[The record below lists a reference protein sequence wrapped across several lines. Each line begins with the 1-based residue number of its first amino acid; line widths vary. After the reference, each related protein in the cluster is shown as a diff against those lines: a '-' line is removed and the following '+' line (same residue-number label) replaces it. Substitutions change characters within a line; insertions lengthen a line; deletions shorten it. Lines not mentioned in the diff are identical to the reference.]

1 MAYKLAEEDKLCGVI
16 YPTYEGFSPIPKAT
30 CEMLE
35 SKCEQTIVV
44 KCGESSEEDKKPE
57 SQSGSASASASES
70 TSVSESTS
78 ESNSTS
84 ESQASTSEST
94 SESTSTE
101 STSESTSTG
110 STSTSESTTQSESTS
125 ESTTSTSESK
135 SDSTSTSQSNSTS
148 SSESTSTSESNSV
161 SESTSDSTSAES
173 TSVSESTTESTT
185 TSESTSVSTSESASS
200 NTENSNT
207 PEEPKPTPEPQPEPV
222 PTPVL
227 TKEEL
232 DTIVSGK
239 LSTNTTLGNYMVNQN
254 NTIILIGEAPLEDIE
269 AYKKEIT
276 DKVGD
281 IPELKDYTVEVL
293 VNKIPG
299 DNVGDK
305 ATGAPLY
312 TKVVKITK
320 PNGEVYQS
328 EPMNIGTT
336 TETNIDLLEALPRV
350 EDKFSKIIAKDGQVV
365 EVPEVSNEDK
375 RAFEDKIINDL
386 KAKLPEG
393 TVVEAVLEGPKY
405 EKGSEV
411 LSGKTNYV
419 LNVRTTLNGVVSE
432 QTYNVPH
439 TEEAPKEEPE
449 APDTSDT
456 EIRDIVGKQKFYY
469 GVLERYNDKVIN
481 VTGSHYEPITPDIL
495 RDIAEI
501 MEKQLKDVLGDKV
514 SEVHVELTQNIHP
527 GDITGYTLVE
537 EINVFGA
544 TATITKRN
552 GDSFDLNI
560 PIYTAIVDSL

>member
-1 MAYKLAEEDKLCGVI
+1 MAYKLAEEDKLCGI
-16 YPTYEGFSPIPKAT
+16 EYPTYEGFKPIPKAT
-30 CEMLE
+30 CDMLKPQCNDIE
-35 SKCEQTIVV
+35 IVLN
-44 KCGESSEEDKKPE
+44 CDKKKEEEKPTPTPTPQPE
-57 SQSGSASASASES
+57 
-70 TSVSESTS
+70 
-78 ESNSTS
+78 
-84 ESQASTSEST
+84 
-94 SESTSTE
+94 
-101 STSESTSTG
+101 
-110 STSTSESTTQSESTS
+110 
-125 ESTTSTSESK
+125 
-135 SDSTSTSQSNSTS
+135 
-148 SSESTSTSESNSV
+148 
-161 SESTSDSTSAES
+161 
-173 TSVSESTTESTT
+173 
-185 TSESTSVSTSESASS
+185 
-200 NTENSNT
+200 
-207 PEEPKPTPEPQPEPV
+207 PTPEPQPEPSPTPNPEPSPTPNPEEPQ
-222 PTPVL
+222 PTPVEPTPEPDPAPKPVL
-227 TKEEL
+227 TNEEL

-239 LSTNTTLGNYMVNQN
+239 LSTNTTLGNYYVNQN
-254 NTIILIGEAPLEDIE
+254 NTITLIGYAPLEDIE

-328 EPMNIGTT
+328 EPMSIGTT

-365 EVPEVSNEDK
+365 EVPEVSNDDK

-439 TEEAPKEEPE
+439 TEEAPQEEPAVPD
-449 APDTSDT
+449 APEEVLNEVLNSKVLFGEGNMDGNILTILNYNGETIT
-456 EIRDIVGKQKFYY
+456 ESTIKQFAEETRK
-469 GVLERYNDKVIN
+469 G
-481 VTGSHYEPITPDIL
+481 YEDIL
-495 RDIAEI
+495 NEGRPDSS
-501 MEKQLKDVLGDKV
+501 KYKV
-514 SEVHVELTQNIHP
+514 E
-527 GDITGYTLVE
+527 
-537 EINVFGA
+537 F
-544 TATITKRN
+544 TITQRKHIGDSPSPNDLESSIFTSHIKITKPN
-552 GDSFDLNI
+552 GDVIEKDK
-560 PIYTAIVDSL
+560 PIHTYVTETL

>member
-44 KCGESSEEDKKPE
+44 KCKDNQSEEDKKPE

-94 SESTSTE
+94 SESTST
-101 STSESTSTG
+101 G
-110 STSTSESTTQSESTS
+110 STST
-125 ESTTSTSESK
+125 
-135 SDSTSTSQSNSTS
+135 
-148 SSESTSTSESNSV
+148 
-161 SESTSDSTSAES
+161 
-173 TSVSESTTESTT
+173 SESTTESTT

-227 TKEEL
+227 TNEEL

-239 LSTNTTLGNYMVNQN
+239 LSTNITLGNYMVNQN

-320 PNGEVYQS
+320 PNGDVYQS
-328 EPMNIGTT
+328 EPMSIGTT
-336 TETNIDLLEALPRV
+336 TEMSIDLLEALPRV
-350 EDKFSKIIAKDGQVV
+350 EDKFSKIITKDGQVV

-393 TVVEAVLEGPKY
+393 TTVEAVLEGPKY

-439 TEEAPKEEPE
+439 TEEAPQEEPAVPD
-449 APDTSDT
+449 APEEVLNEVLNSKVLFGNVNMEGNVLTILNYNGETIT
-456 EIRDIVGKQKFYY
+456 ESTIKQVAEDSRKFY
-469 GVLERYNDKVIN
+469 EDKLN
-481 VTGSHYEPITPDIL
+481 EGRPDSS
-495 RDIAEI
+495 
-501 MEKQLKDVLGDKV
+501 KYKV
-514 SEVHVELTQNIHP
+514 E
-527 GDITGYTLVE
+527 
-537 EINVFGA
+537 F
-544 TATITKRN
+544 TITQRKHIGDSLSPIDSETSIFTSHIKITKPN
-552 GDSFDLNI
+552 GDVIEKDKPVTTFIIETL
-560 PIYTAIVDSL
+560 

>member
-35 SKCEQTIVV
+35 SKCEQTIIV
-44 KCGESSEEDKKPE
+44 KCKDNQSEEDKKPE
-57 SQSGSASASASES
+57 SQSGSA
-70 TSVSESTS
+70 
-78 ESNSTS
+78 
-84 ESQASTSEST
+84 
-94 SESTSTE
+94 
-101 STSESTSTG
+101 
-110 STSTSESTTQSESTS
+110 
-125 ESTTSTSESK
+125 
-135 SDSTSTSQSNSTS
+135 
-148 SSESTSTSESNSV
+148 
-161 SESTSDSTSAES
+161 
-173 TSVSESTTESTT
+173 
-185 TSESTSVSTSESASS
+185 SVSTSESASS

-227 TKEEL
+227 TNEEL

-254 NTIILIGEAPLEDIE
+254 NTIILIGDAPLEDIE

-320 PNGEVYQS
+320 PNGDVYQS
-328 EPMNIGTT
+328 EPMSIGTT
-336 TETNIDLLEALPRV
+336 TETNIDLLEVLPRV

-365 EVPEVSNEDK
+365 EVPEVSNDDK

-393 TVVEAVLEGPKY
+393 TTVEAVLEGPKY

-439 TEEAPKEEPE
+439 TEEAPQEEPAVPD
-449 APDTSDT
+449 APEEVLNEVLNSKLMFGEGNMDGNILTILSYNGERLT
-456 EIRDIVGKQKFYY
+456 ESTIKQFEEKVRKQY
-469 GVLERYNDKVIN
+469 EDKLN
-481 VTGSHYEPITPDIL
+481 EGRPDSS
-495 RDIAEI
+495 
-501 MEKQLKDVLGDKV
+501 KYKV
-514 SEVHVELTQNIHP
+514 E
-527 GDITGYTLVE
+527 
-537 EINVFGA
+537 F
-544 TATITKRN
+544 TITQRRHIGDSLPPIGVETSIFTSHIKITKPN
-552 GDSFDLNI
+552 GDVIEKDK
-560 PIYTAIVDSL
+560 PINTVVIEIL

>member
-35 SKCEQTIVV
+35 SKCEQTIIV
-44 KCGESSEEDKKPE
+44 KCKDNQSEEDKKPE
-57 SQSGSASASASES
+57 SQSGSASSSVSES
-70 TSVSESTS
+70 NSVSESTS

-94 SESTSTE
+94 SESTST
-101 STSESTSTG
+101 G
-110 STSTSESTTQSESTS
+110 STST
-125 ESTTSTSESK
+125 
-135 SDSTSTSQSNSTS
+135 
-148 SSESTSTSESNSV
+148 
-161 SESTSDSTSAES
+161 
-173 TSVSESTTESTT
+173 SESTTESTT

-227 TKEEL
+227 TNEEL

-254 NTIILIGEAPLEDIE
+254 NTITLIGEAPLEDIE

-328 EPMNIGTT
+328 EPMSIGTT

-365 EVPEVSNEDK
+365 EVPEVSNDDK

-393 TVVEAVLEGPKY
+393 TTVEAVLEGPKY

-439 TEEAPKEEPE
+439 TEEAPQEEPAVPE
-449 APDTSDT
+449 ADIDGGLLKRSLGVVNIEGDTILSINIPNKVGGGQGTPIT
-456 EIRDIVGKQKFYY
+456 ESNLPSISEDYRASLEEALNKGNNTSKKYKVNSYNITMLKHVGDHFYY
-469 GVLERYNDKVIN
+469 DDTIF
-481 VTGSHYEPITPDIL
+481 T
-495 RDIAEI
+495 
-501 MEKQLKDVLGDKV
+501 
-514 SEVHVELTQNIHP
+514 
-527 GDITGYTLVE
+527 YT
-537 EINVFGA
+537 
-544 TATITKRN
+544 TTITKPN
-552 GDSFDLNI
+552 GEVVTKEGNLHTVFVETL
-560 PIYTAIVDSL
+560 

>member
-35 SKCEQTIVV
+35 SKCEQTIIV
-44 KCGESSEEDKKPE
+44 KCKDNQSEEDKKPE
-57 SQSGSASASASES
+57 SQSGSASASVSES
-70 TSVSESTS
+70 NSVSESTS

-94 SESTSTE
+94 SESTST
-101 STSESTSTG
+101 G
-110 STSTSESTTQSESTS
+110 STST
-125 ESTTSTSESK
+125 
-135 SDSTSTSQSNSTS
+135 
-148 SSESTSTSESNSV
+148 
-161 SESTSDSTSAES
+161 
-173 TSVSESTTESTT
+173 SESTTESTT

-227 TKEEL
+227 TNEEL

-254 NTIILIGEAPLEDIE
+254 NTITLIGEAPLDDIE

-320 PNGEVYQS
+320 PNGDVYQS
-328 EPMNIGTT
+328 EPMSIGTT

-350 EDKFSKIIAKDGQVV
+350 EDKFSKIITKDGQVV
-365 EVPEVSNEDK
+365 EVPEVSNDDK

-393 TVVEAVLEGPKY
+393 TTVEAVLEGPKY

-439 TEEAPKEEPE
+439 TEEAPQEEPAVPE
-449 APDTSDT
+449 ADIDGELLKSSLGVVNIEGDTILS
-456 EIRDIVGKQKFYY
+456 INSPNGVGGGQ
-469 GVLERYNDKVIN
+469 G
-481 VTGSHYEPITPDIL
+481 EPITESNLPSIN
-495 RDIAEI
+495 
-501 MEKQLKDVLGDKV
+501 EKYRALLEESLNRGNNTSKKYKVNSYNITMLKHVGDH
-514 SEVHVELTQNIHP
+514 SYYDDTIF
-527 GDITGYTLVE
+527 TYT
-537 EINVFGA
+537 
-544 TATITKRN
+544 TTITKPN
-552 GDSFDLNI
+552 GEVVTKEGKLHSTFIETL
-560 PIYTAIVDSL
+560 

>member
-35 SKCEQTIVV
+35 SKCEQTIIV
-44 KCGESSEEDKKPE
+44 KCKDNQSEEDKKPE
-57 SQSGSASASASES
+57 SQSGSASASVSES
-70 TSVSESTS
+70 NSVSESTS

-94 SESTSTE
+94 SESTST
-101 STSESTSTG
+101 G
-110 STSTSESTTQSESTS
+110 STST
-125 ESTTSTSESK
+125 
-135 SDSTSTSQSNSTS
+135 
-148 SSESTSTSESNSV
+148 
-161 SESTSDSTSAES
+161 
-173 TSVSESTTESTT
+173 SESTTESTT

-227 TKEEL
+227 TNEEL

-254 NTIILIGEAPLEDIE
+254 NTITLIGEAPLEDIE

-328 EPMNIGTT
+328 EPMGIGTT

-350 EDKFSKIIAKDGQVV
+350 EDKFSKIITKDGQVV

-393 TVVEAVLEGPKY
+393 TTVEAVLEGPKY

-439 TEEAPKEEPE
+439 TEEAPQEEPAVPD
-449 APDTSDT
+449 APEEVLNEVLNSKLSFGNGAMDGNVLTILNNKDETITESTIKQFAEETKKGYEDRLNEGRPDNSKYKVEFTVTQRKHIGDSLSPINIEHQIFTSHIKITKPNGD
-456 EIRDIVGKQKFYY
+456 
-469 GVLERYNDKVIN
+469 VIEKD
-481 VTGSHYEPITPDIL
+481 EPITTFVVD
-495 RDIAEI
+495 
-501 MEKQLKDVLGDKV
+501 
-514 SEVHVELTQNIHP
+514 
-527 GDITGYTLVE
+527 TL
-537 EINVFGA
+537 
-544 TATITKRN
+544 
-552 GDSFDLNI
+552 
-560 PIYTAIVDSL
+560 

>member
-35 SKCEQTIVV
+35 SKCEQTIIV
-44 KCGESSEEDKKPE
+44 KCKDNQSEEDKKPE
-57 SQSGSASASASES
+57 SQSGSASASVSES
-70 TSVSESTS
+70 TSVSESIS
-78 ESNSTS
+78 ESTSTS

-94 SESTSTE
+94 SESTST
-101 STSESTSTG
+101 G
-110 STSTSESTTQSESTS
+110 STST
-125 ESTTSTSESK
+125 
-135 SDSTSTSQSNSTS
+135 
-148 SSESTSTSESNSV
+148 
-161 SESTSDSTSAES
+161 
-173 TSVSESTTESTT
+173 SESTTESTT

-227 TKEEL
+227 TNEEL

-254 NTIILIGEAPLEDIE
+254 NTIILIGEAPFEDIE
-269 AYKKEIT
+269 AIKKEIT

-320 PNGEVYQS
+320 PNGDVYQS
-328 EPMNIGTT
+328 EPMSIGIT
-336 TETNIDLLEALPRV
+336 TETNIDLLEVLPRV
-350 EDKFSKIIAKDGQVV
+350 EDTLSKVITKDGQVV

-393 TVVEAVLEGPKY
+393 TTVEAVLEGPKY

-439 TEEAPKEEPE
+439 TREDKINLEVI
-449 APDTSDT
+449 DT
-456 EIRDIVGKQKFYY
+456 
-469 GVLERYNDKVIN
+469 L
-481 VTGSHYEPITPDIL
+481 
-495 RDIAEI
+495 
-501 MEKQLKDVLGDKV
+501 
-514 SEVHVELTQNIHP
+514 
-527 GDITGYTLVE
+527 
-537 EINVFGA
+537 
-544 TATITKRN
+544 
-552 GDSFDLNI
+552 
-560 PIYTAIVDSL
+560 

>member
-35 SKCEQTIVV
+35 SKCEQTIIV
-44 KCGESSEEDKKPE
+44 KCKDNQSEEDKKPE
-57 SQSGSASASASES
+57 SQSGSVSASASES
-70 TSVSESTS
+70 NSVSESTS

-94 SESTSTE
+94 SESTST
-101 STSESTSTG
+101 G

-125 ESTTSTSESK
+125 VSTTLS
-135 SDSTSTSQSNSTS
+135 
-148 SSESTSTSESNSV
+148 
-161 SESTSDSTSAES
+161 
-173 TSVSESTTESTT
+173 
-185 TSESTSVSTSESASS
+185 TSESTSVSPSESSS
-200 NTENSNT
+200 TENSNT

-227 TKEEL
+227 TNEEL

-320 PNGEVYQS
+320 PNGDVYQS
-328 EPMNIGTT
+328 EPMSIGTT

-365 EVPEVSNEDK
+365 EVPEVSNDDK

-393 TVVEAVLEGPKY
+393 TTVEAVLEGPKY

-419 LNVRTTLNGVVSE
+419 LNVRTTLNDVVSE

-439 TEEAPKEEPE
+439 TEEAPQEEPAVPE
-449 APDTSDT
+449 ADIDGELLKSNLGVVNIDGDTIIS
-456 EIRDIVGKQKFYY
+456 
-469 GVLERYNDKVIN
+469 IN
-481 VTGSHYEPITPDIL
+481 ILNEFDEGQGEPITESNLPSISEEYRASL
-495 RDIAEI
+495 EENLNKGNNTSKKYKVNSYNIT
-501 MEKQLKDVLGDKV
+501 MLKHVGDH
-514 SEVHVELTQNIHP
+514 SYYGASIFT
-527 GDITGYTLVE
+527 YT
-537 EINVFGA
+537 I
-544 TATITKRN
+544 TITKPN
-552 GDSFDLNI
+552 GEVVTKEGNLH
-560 PIYTAIVDSL
+560 SLFVETL

>member
-35 SKCEQTIVV
+35 SKCEQTIIV
-44 KCGESSEEDKKPE
+44 KCKDNQSEEDKKPE
-57 SQSGSASASASES
+57 SQSGSVSASVSES
-70 TSVSESTS
+70 NSVSESTS

-94 SESTSTE
+94 SESTST
-101 STSESTSTG
+101 G
-110 STSTSESTTQSESTS
+110 STST
-125 ESTTSTSESK
+125 
-135 SDSTSTSQSNSTS
+135 
-148 SSESTSTSESNSV
+148 
-161 SESTSDSTSAES
+161 
-173 TSVSESTTESTT
+173 SESTTESTT

-227 TKEEL
+227 TNEEL

-281 IPELKDYTVEVL
+281 IPELKYYTVEVL

-320 PNGEVYQS
+320 PNGDVYQS
-328 EPMNIGTT
+328 EPMSIGTT
-336 TETNIDLLEALPRV
+336 TEMSIDLLEALPRV
-350 EDKFSKIIAKDGQVV
+350 EDKFSKIITKDGQVV

-405 EKGSEV
+405 EKSSEV

-439 TEEAPKEEPE
+439 TEEAPQEEPAVPE
-449 APDTSDT
+449 ADIDGELLKMNLGAVNIDGDTILSIYIPN
-456 EIRDIVGKQKFYY
+456 EVG
-469 GVLERYNDKVIN
+469 GVQG
-481 VTGSHYEPITPDIL
+481 TPITESNLPSI
-495 RDIAEI
+495 
-501 MEKQLKDVLGDKV
+501 
-514 SEVHVELTQNIHP
+514 SEDYRASL
-527 GDITGYTLVE
+527 E
-537 EINVFGA
+537 EILNRGNNTSKKYKVNSYNITMLKHVGDHYYYDDTIF
-544 TATITKRN
+544 TYTVTITKPN
-552 GDSFDLNI
+552 GEVVTKEGKLHSTFVETL
-560 PIYTAIVDSL
+560 

>member
-35 SKCEQTIVV
+35 SKCEQTIIV
-44 KCGESSEEDKKPE
+44 KCKDNQSEEDKKPE
-57 SQSGSASASASES
+57 SQSGSVSASVSES
-70 TSVSESTS
+70 NSVSESTS

-84 ESQASTSEST
+84 KSQASTS
-94 SESTSTE
+94 E

-125 ESTTSTSESK
+125 VSTTLS
-135 SDSTSTSQSNSTS
+135 
-148 SSESTSTSESNSV
+148 
-161 SESTSDSTSAES
+161 
-173 TSVSESTTESTT
+173 
-185 TSESTSVSTSESASS
+185 TSESTSVSPSESSS
-200 NTENSNT
+200 TENSNT

-227 TKEEL
+227 TNEEL

-239 LSTNTTLGNYMVNQN
+239 LSTNTTLGNYYVNQN
-254 NTIILIGEAPLEDIE
+254 NTITLIGDAPLEDIE

-281 IPELKDYTVEVL
+281 IPKLKDYTVEVL

-320 PNGEVYQS
+320 PNGDVYQS
-328 EPMNIGTT
+328 EPMSIGTT

-350 EDKFSKIIAKDGQVV
+350 EDKFSKIITKDGQVV

-419 LNVRTTLNGVVSE
+419 LNVRTTLNGIVSE

-439 TEEAPKEEPE
+439 TEEAPQEEPAVPE
-449 APDTSDT
+449 ADIDGELLKISLGVVNIDGDTILSINISN
-456 EIRDIVGKQKFYY
+456 EVGGGQ
-469 GVLERYNDKVIN
+469 G
-481 VTGSHYEPITPDIL
+481 EPITESNLPSISEYYRASL
-495 RDIAEI
+495 EETLNMGNNTSKKYKVNSYNIT
-501 MEKQLKDVLGDKV
+501 MLKHVGD
-514 SEVHVELTQNIHP
+514 HCYY
-527 GDITGYTLVE
+527 GDIIFTYT
-537 EINVFGA
+537 
-544 TATITKRN
+544 TTITKPN
-552 GDSFDLNI
+552 GEVVTKEGKLHSIFVETL
-560 PIYTAIVDSL
+560 

>member
-16 YPTYEGFSPIPKAT
+16 YPTYEGFKPIPKAT

-35 SKCEQTIVV
+35 SKCDKTEIIV
-44 KCGESSEEDKKPE
+44 KCKDNQSEEDKKPE

-70 TSVSESTS
+70 
-78 ESNSTS
+78 NSTS
-84 ESQASTSEST
+84 ESQASTS
-94 SESTSTE
+94 E

-125 ESTTSTSESK
+125 VSTTLS
-135 SDSTSTSQSNSTS
+135 
-148 SSESTSTSESNSV
+148 
-161 SESTSDSTSAES
+161 
-173 TSVSESTTESTT
+173 
-185 TSESTSVSTSESASS
+185 TSESTSVSPSESSS
-200 NTENSNT
+200 TENSNT

-227 TKEEL
+227 TNEEL

-239 LSTNTTLGNYMVNQN
+239 LSTNTTLGNYYVTQS
-254 NTIILIGEAPLEDIE
+254 NTVTLVGEAPLEDIE

-328 EPMNIGTT
+328 EPMSIGTT
-336 TETNIDLLEALPRV
+336 TETTIDLLEALPRV
-350 EDKFSKIIAKDGQVV
+350 EDKFSKLVTKDGQVV
-365 EVPEVSNEDK
+365 EVPEVSEEDK
-375 RAFEDKIINDL
+375 RAFENKVINDL

-439 TEEAPKEEPE
+439 TEEAPQEEPAVPD
-449 APDTSDT
+449 APEEVLNEVLNSKLAFGNGNIEGNVLTILNYMGETLTESTIKQFAEETRKTYEDRLNEGRPDSSKYKVEVTVTQRKHIGDSLSPTDLETQIFTSHIKITKPNGDVI
-456 EIRDIVGKQKFYY
+456 EK
-469 GVLERYNDKVIN
+469 DK
-481 VTGSHYEPITPDIL
+481 PITTFVI
-495 RDIAEI
+495 E
-501 MEKQLKDVLGDKV
+501 
-514 SEVHVELTQNIHP
+514 
-527 GDITGYTLVE
+527 TL
-537 EINVFGA
+537 
-544 TATITKRN
+544 
-552 GDSFDLNI
+552 
-560 PIYTAIVDSL
+560 

>member
-1 MAYKLAEEDKLCGVI
+1 MAYKLAEEDKLCGI
-16 YPTYEGFSPIPKAT
+16 EYPTYEGFKPIPKAT
-30 CEMLE
+30 CDMLKPQCNDIE
-35 SKCEQTIVV
+35 IVLN
-44 KCGESSEEDKKPE
+44 CDKKKEEEKPTPTPTPQPE
-57 SQSGSASASASES
+57 
-70 TSVSESTS
+70 
-78 ESNSTS
+78 
-84 ESQASTSEST
+84 
-94 SESTSTE
+94 
-101 STSESTSTG
+101 
-110 STSTSESTTQSESTS
+110 
-125 ESTTSTSESK
+125 
-135 SDSTSTSQSNSTS
+135 
-148 SSESTSTSESNSV
+148 
-161 SESTSDSTSAES
+161 
-173 TSVSESTTESTT
+173 
-185 TSESTSVSTSESASS
+185 
-200 NTENSNT
+200 
-207 PEEPKPTPEPQPEPV
+207 PTPEPQPEPS
-222 PTPVL
+222 PTPNPEEPQPTPQPQPEEPKPQPNPVEPTPEPDPAPKPVL
-227 TKEEL
+227 TNEEL

-328 EPMNIGTT
+328 EPMSIGTT

-365 EVPEVSNEDK
+365 EVPEVSNDDK

-393 TVVEAVLEGPKY
+393 TTVEAVLEGPKY

-439 TEEAPKEEPE
+439 TEEAPQEEPAVPE
-449 APDTSDT
+449 ADIDGELLKTSLGVVNIYGDTILS
-456 EIRDIVGKQKFYY
+456 INIPSMVGGGQ
-469 GVLERYNDKVIN
+469 G
-481 VTGSHYEPITPDIL
+481 EPITESNLPSIS
-495 RDIAEI
+495 
-501 MEKQLKDVLGDKV
+501 EKYRASLEKTLNRGNNTSKKYKVNSYNITMLKHVGDHFYV
-514 SEVHVELTQNIHP
+514 NDTIF
-527 GDITGYTLVE
+527 TYTV
-537 EINVFGA
+537 
-544 TATITKRN
+544 TITKPN
-552 GDSFDLNI
+552 GEVVTKEDKLHSTFVETL
-560 PIYTAIVDSL
+560 

>member
-1 MAYKLAEEDKLCGVI
+1 MVYKLAEEDKLCGVI

-35 SKCEQTIVV
+35 SKCEQTIIV

-94 SESTSTE
+94 SESTST
-101 STSESTSTG
+101 G

-125 ESTTSTSESK
+125 EST
-135 SDSTSTSQSNSTS
+135 
-148 SSESTSTSESNSV
+148 
-161 SESTSDSTSAES
+161 
-173 TSVSESTTESTT
+173 
-185 TSESTSVSTSESASS
+185 SVSTSESASS
-200 NTENSNT
+200 STENSNT
-207 PEEPKPTPEPQPEPV
+207 PEKPKPTPEPQPEPV

-227 TKEEL
+227 TNEEL

-254 NTIILIGEAPLEDIE
+254 NTITLIGDAPLEDIE

-299 DNVGDK
+299 DNIGDK

-320 PNGEVYQS
+320 PNGDVYQS
-328 EPMNIGTT
+328 EPMSIGTT
-336 TETNIDLLEALPRV
+336 TETTIDLLEALPRV

-365 EVPEVSNEDK
+365 KVPEVSNDDK
-375 RAFEDKIINDL
+375 RAFEDKIINEL

-432 QTYNVPH
+432 QTYNVPY
-439 TEEAPKEEPE
+439 TEEEAPKEIPE
-449 APDTSDT
+449 EEMKPLKESFTNLKKDHYLGLLFIDEMRGNPYGPDAGLEDT
-456 EIRDIVGKQKFYY
+456 EFAIEKLKEKFPEYTIDY
-469 GVLERYNDKVIN
+469 KIN
-481 VTGSHYEPITPDIL
+481 LSKIIPGDPKNTGEDYLQSITFIITKGEKSSKFTEYMPYEVTGADYL
-495 RDIAEI
+495 
-501 MEKQLKDVLGDKV
+501 
-514 SEVHVELTQNIHP
+514 
-527 GDITGYTLVE
+527 
-537 EINVFGA
+537 
-544 TATITKRN
+544 
-552 GDSFDLNI
+552 
-560 PIYTAIVDSL
+560 

>member
-35 SKCEQTIVV
+35 SKCEQTIIV
-44 KCGESSEEDKKPE
+44 KCKDNQSEEDKKPE
-57 SQSGSASASASES
+57 SQSGSASASVSES
-70 TSVSESTS
+70 TSVSESIS

-94 SESTSTE
+94 SESTST
-101 STSESTSTG
+101 G
-110 STSTSESTTQSESTS
+110 STST
-125 ESTTSTSESK
+125 
-135 SDSTSTSQSNSTS
+135 
-148 SSESTSTSESNSV
+148 
-161 SESTSDSTSAES
+161 
-173 TSVSESTTESTT
+173 SESTTESTT

-227 TKEEL
+227 TNEEL

-254 NTIILIGEAPLEDIE
+254 NTITLIGEAPLEDIE

-328 EPMNIGTT
+328 EPMSIGTT

-365 EVPEVSNEDK
+365 EVPEVSNDDK

-411 LSGKTNYV
+411 LSGKSNYV

-449 APDTSDT
+449 APDENIERAFT
-456 EIRDIVGKQKFYY
+456 DINF
-469 GVLERYNDKVIN
+469 GV
-481 VTGSHYEPITPDIL
+481 VTYD
-495 RDIAEI
+495 
-501 MEKQLKDVLGDKV
+501 
-514 SEVHVELTQNIHP
+514 
-527 GDITGYTLVE
+527 GDIITDIREVDGSGLIGNQVKESDLPRIGEILKNSVE
-537 EINVFGA
+537 EHLNKGLTGDNVYKVNDFTVKMNYKVGEHKPWSEPVFSF
-544 TATITKRN
+544 TAKITKPN
-552 GDSFDLNI
+552 GEVVTKEGNI
-560 PIYTAIVDSL
+560 ISGMIDTL

>member
-44 KCGESSEEDKKPE
+44 KCKDNQSEEDKKPE
-57 SQSGSASASASES
+57 SQSGSASASVSES
-70 TSVSESTS
+70 NSVSESTS

-94 SESTSTE
+94 SESTST
-101 STSESTSTG
+101 G
-110 STSTSESTTQSESTS
+110 STST
-125 ESTTSTSESK
+125 
-135 SDSTSTSQSNSTS
+135 
-148 SSESTSTSESNSV
+148 
-161 SESTSDSTSAES
+161 
-173 TSVSESTTESTT
+173 SESTTESTT

-227 TKEEL
+227 TNEEL

-254 NTIILIGEAPLEDIE
+254 NTITLIGEAPLEDIE

-320 PNGEVYQS
+320 PNGDVYQS
-328 EPMNIGTT
+328 EPMSIGTT

-350 EDKFSKIIAKDGQVV
+350 EDKFSKIITKDGQVV

-393 TVVEAVLEGPKY
+393 TTVEAVLEGAKY
-405 EKGSEV
+405 SKGDEIIA
-411 LSGKTNYV
+411 GKTNYV

-439 TEEAPKEEPE
+439 TEEAPQEEPAVPD
-449 APDTSDT
+449 APEEVLNEVLNSELSFGNGTIDGNVLKILEYKNETIT
-456 EIRDIVGKQKFYY
+456 ESTIKQFAEKTKK
-469 GVLERYNDKVIN
+469 D
-481 VTGSHYEPITPDIL
+481 YEDRLNEGRPDNS
-495 RDIAEI
+495 
-501 MEKQLKDVLGDKV
+501 KYK
-514 SEVHVELTQNIHP
+514 VELT
-527 GDITGYTLVE
+527 ITQLKH
-537 EINVFGA
+537 I
-544 TATITKRN
+544 
-552 GDSFDLNI
+552 GDSFSSIYIEHQIFTSHIKITKPNGDVI
-560 PIYTAIVDSL
+560 EKDKPITTFVSDTL

>member
-35 SKCEQTIVV
+35 SKCEQTIIV
-44 KCGESSEEDKKPE
+44 KCKDNQSEEDKKPE
-57 SQSGSASASASES
+57 SQSGSVSASISES
-70 TSVSESTS
+70 NSVSESTS

-94 SESTSTE
+94 SESTST
-101 STSESTSTG
+101 G
-110 STSTSESTTQSESTS
+110 STSTSESTSVSESTS
-125 ESTTSTSESK
+125 EST
-135 SDSTSTSQSNSTS
+135 
-148 SSESTSTSESNSV
+148 
-161 SESTSDSTSAES
+161 
-173 TSVSESTTESTT
+173 STTESTT

-200 NTENSNT
+200 STENSNS
-207 PEEPKPTPEPQPEPV
+207 PEEPKPTPEPQPDPA
-222 PTPVL
+222 PKPVL
-227 TKEEL
+227 TNEEL

-320 PNGEVYQS
+320 PNGDVYQS
-328 EPMNIGTT
+328 EPMSIGTT
-336 TETNIDLLEALPRV
+336 TEMSIDLLEALPRV
-350 EDKFSKIIAKDGQVV
+350 EDKFSKIITKDGQVV

-393 TVVEAVLEGPKY
+393 TTVEAVLEGPKY

-432 QTYNVPH
+432 QTYNVPY
-439 TEEAPKEEPE
+439 TEEEAPKEIPE
-449 APDTSDT
+449 EEMKPLKESFTNLKKDHYLGLLFIDEMKGNS
-456 EIRDIVGKQKFYY
+456 
-469 GVLERYNDKVIN
+469 
-481 VTGSHYEPITPDIL
+481 YEPDAGEEDTKFAI
-495 RDIAEI
+495 
-501 MEKQLKDVLGDKV
+501 EKLKEKFPEYTIDYKINF
-514 SEVHVELTQNIHP
+514 SKIIP
-527 GDITGYTLVE
+527 GDPKNTGEDYLQSITF
-537 EINVFGA
+537 I
-544 TATITKRN
+544 ITKGEKSSKFTEYMPYEVTRA
-552 GDSFDLNI
+552 DYL
-560 PIYTAIVDSL
+560 

>member
-16 YPTYEGFSPIPKAT
+16 YPTYEGFKPIPKAT

-35 SKCEQTIVV
+35 SKCDKTEIIV
-44 KCGESSEEDKKPE
+44 KCKDNQSGEDKKPE
-57 SQSGSASASASES
+57 SQSGSISASVSES
-70 TSVSESTS
+70 NSVSESTS

-84 ESQASTSEST
+84 ESQASTSESS

-101 STSESTSTG
+101 STS
-110 STSTSESTTQSESTS
+110 TSESTSV
-125 ESTTSTSESK
+125 
-135 SDSTSTSQSNSTS
+135 SDSTSTS
-148 SSESTSTSESNSV
+148 
-161 SESTSDSTSAES
+161 
-173 TSVSESTTESTT
+173 ESTT

-200 NTENSNT
+200 STENSNT

-227 TKEEL
+227 TNEEL

-239 LSTNTTLGNYMVNQN
+239 LSTNTTLGNYYVNQN
-254 NTIILIGEAPLEDIE
+254 NTITLIGDAPLEDIE

-328 EPMNIGTT
+328 EPMSIGTT

-365 EVPEVSNEDK
+365 EVPEVSNDDK

-393 TVVEAVLEGPKY
+393 TTVEAVLEGPKY

-439 TEEAPKEEPE
+439 TEEAPQEEPAVPE
-449 APDTSDT
+449 AAIDSELLKTNLGVVNIDGDTILSINILDN
-456 EIRDIVGKQKFYY
+456 VGGGQ
-469 GVLERYNDKVIN
+469 G
-481 VTGSHYEPITPDIL
+481 EPITESNLPSI
-495 RDIAEI
+495 
-501 MEKQLKDVLGDKV
+501 
-514 SEVHVELTQNIHP
+514 SENYRASL
-527 GDITGYTLVE
+527 E
-537 EINVFGA
+537 EILNRENNTSKKYKVNSYNITMLKHVGDHSYNDDIIF
-544 TATITKRN
+544 TYTTTITKPN
-552 GDSFDLNI
+552 GEVVTKEGNLHSTFVETL
-560 PIYTAIVDSL
+560 